1 MDITWKQL
9 LNAVNAFIQINFLEK
24 IGVNY
29 IDRLS
34 HAVKVMKLDETSF
47 DIFTK
52 MFDNDILCNRM
63 IEWME

>member
-24 IGVNY
+24 NGVDY
-29 IDRLS
+29 INRLS
-34 HAVKVMKLDETSF
+34 RAVKVMKLDEISF

-52 MFDNDILCNRM
+52 MFDISPH
-63 IEWME
+63 IAQ